1 MISLVSLTR
10 HLISQMQKQL
20 TNCGRI
26 KALKPLDVQET
37 MKRLISCLFVLW
49 SITVL
54 ILTLRRRDI
63 FSSPKSVFV
72 HQWYKLQT
80 YVVKL
85 KLTAVF
91 FVSLF
96 GMFSEVVFHHCFRC
110 FIYLQDLEVF
120 YQRKGHICCYF
131 RITEFTSRM

>member
-1 MISLVSLTR
+1 MISLVRLTR
-10 HLISQMQKQL
+10 HLISQIQKQL

-37 MKRLISCLFVLW
+37 MKRLISCLFILW

-80 YVVKL
+80 YIVKL
-85 KLTAVF
+85 KLTAIF
-91 FVSLF
+91 LSLF

-110 FIYLQDLEVF
+110 FIYLQDLKF
-120 YQRKGHICCYF
+120 YQRKGHICYCF
-131 RITEFTSRM
+131 RITEFISRM

>member
-10 HLISQMQKQL
+10 HLISQIQKQL
-20 TNCGRI
+20 TNWGRI
-26 KALKPLDVQET
+26 KALKPLDVQEI
-37 MKRLISCLFVLW
+37 MKRLKSCLFVLW

-54 ILTLRRRDI
+54 ILTLRRRGI

-85 KLTAVF
+85 KLTAIFLCLSLVCSRKWCF
-91 FVSLF
+91 TTVLGVS
-96 GMFSEVVFHHCFRC
+96 
-110 FIYLQDLEVF
+110 FIY
-120 YQRKGHICCYF
+120 K
-131 RITEFTSRM
+131 T